1 MTNNVEC
8 MLSPSY
14 THEKL
19 ESPSFSDLV
28 DVFED
33 LWTKHIFEQAELL
46 LSNPYGDQ
54 AAMTILM
61 SYFESIESFT
71 SGLSSKNQSGKFFVS
86 GFCQVFTNKKDD
98 ITKVAKELYRCIRC
112 GLAHEGFLRSEVNY
126 SRGNPN
132 AFFCTYNLKPDGKLN
147 IDAGLVSVI
156 VNPKRM
162 YECIILHFNK
172 YLKDLKIEN
181 NIDLRRNFKK
191 MALTAFGVGADANI
205 VGMTEQ
211 EFLNPRRQ

>member
-1 MTNNVEC
+1 

-19 ESPSFSDLV
+19 VSPSFSDLV

-33 LWTKHIFEQAELL
+33 LWSKLIFEQAELL
-46 LSNPYGDQ
+46 LSNPNGDM

-61 SYFESIESFT
+61 PYFESIECFT
-71 SGLSSKNQSGKFFVS
+71 TGLSSKQQSGKFFVN
-86 GFCQVFTNKKDD
+86 GFCRVFTHKQSDVTN
-98 ITKVAKELYRCIRC
+98 VAKELYRYIRC
-112 GLAHEGFLRSEVNY
+112 GLAHEGFIKNQVNY

-132 AFFCTYNLKPDGKLN
+132 AFVCTYKLKADKTLD
-147 IDAGLVSVI
+147 IDAGLTSVI

-172 YLKDLKIEN
+172 YLKDLKIESN
-181 NIDLRRNFKK
+181 VDLRINFNT
-191 MALTAFGVGADANI
+191 MALSLWAEGPDENI

-211 EFLNPRRQ
+211 EFLNPSRK